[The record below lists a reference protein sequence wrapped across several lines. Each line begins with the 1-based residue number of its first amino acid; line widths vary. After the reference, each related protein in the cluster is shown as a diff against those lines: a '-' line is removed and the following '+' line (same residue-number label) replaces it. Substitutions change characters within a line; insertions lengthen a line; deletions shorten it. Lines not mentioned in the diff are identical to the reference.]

1 YTQAE
6 RAILEKGQ
14 SSWKDELRKAINV
27 VKSRNSDFESFQSD
41 LASFGIETKKRGS
54 TVSYLHPDVNKWVRA
69 KRLGVDYELGGL
81 ENEFRRFNQSREI
94 TSEWSELKQ
103 DTEKRRNRR
112 IEQEDRLTA
121 EKDERRRLRE
131 ERERESIIKF
141 SDLENEF
148 SNTSHELE
156 EFQERM
162 QRTNKFFYPTLY
174 GAFIAI
180 VGFIVLFL
188 LEGIIGS
195 LFGDSYYPM
204 IPTKVEQSTGFN
216 TFMWYLAYLAPYAVI
231 TITILAILKLFIKKG
246 RNYL

>member
-1 YTQAE
+1 LKNLSIQAQKAVTE
-6 RAILEKGQ
+6 IEILASK
-14 SSWKDELRKAINV
+14 WNNTL
-27 VKSRNSDFESFQSD
+27 DFE
-41 LASFGIETKKRGS
+41 AVGIEIEK
-54 TVSYLHPDVNKWVRA
+54 
-69 KRLGVDYELGGL
+69 EI
-81 ENEFRRFNQSREI
+81 RR
-94 TSEWSELKQ
+94 
-103 DTEKRRNRR
+103 
-112 IEQEDRLTA
+112 
-121 EKDERRRLRE
+121 
-131 ERERESIIKF
+131 KF

-204 IPTKVEQSTGFN
+204 IATKVEQSTGFN